1 MIRYFAQSLLAAI
14 HDSVAASAGMRT
26 LRFANTL
33 AVDRSFGQTCKN
45 LIFTCPINHSTA
57 QSVNAPVERVV
68 G

>member
-1 MIRYFAQSLLAAI
+1 MIRHFAQSLLAAI

-33 AVDRSFGQTCKN
+33 AVDRSFGQTRTLEL
-45 LIFTCPINHSTA
+45 LILQVRDVLSF
-57 QSVNAPVERVV
+57 EMV